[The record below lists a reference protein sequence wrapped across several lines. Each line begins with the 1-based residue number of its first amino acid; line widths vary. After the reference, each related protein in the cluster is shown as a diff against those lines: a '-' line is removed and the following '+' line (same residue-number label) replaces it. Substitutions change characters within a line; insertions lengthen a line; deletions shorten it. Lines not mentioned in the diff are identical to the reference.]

1 MATETTQTTS
11 AASVAATPAAVPSP
25 IPFAIA
31 KAQNLPVST
40 KQAVEICREL
50 RWKTTTAARK
60 YLQEVLQFHRAV
72 PYKRHIFDLGHKPG
86 IGPGRYPQKTTK
98 AILQL
103 LKAVEANAQ
112 VKGLNV
118 SSLKITKLLADKAAK
133 RISGGRQRHFRR
145 NTHLEIE
152 VREVPEVKKEE
163 KKGEAKKGEAKR
175 SNVERGE
182 KTKGK

>member
-1 MATETTQTTS
+1 MATTPNPSTTAPSLST
-11 AASVAATPAAVPSP
+11 AASAPPPILFAT
-25 IPFAIA
+25 A
-31 KAQNLPVST
+31 KALNLPVST

-50 RWKTTTAARK
+50 RGKTTAAARK
-60 YLQEVLQFHRAV
+60 YLQEVLEFHRAV

-152 VREVPEVKKEE
+152 VREVPEVKKGE
-163 KKGEAKKGEAKR
+163 KKGEAKKGETRKR
-175 SNVERGE
+175 KEGQE
-182 KTKGK
+182 KK

>member
-11 AASVAATPAAVPSP
+11 AASVAATSAAVPLP
-25 IPFAIA
+25 TPFAIA

-50 RWKTTTAARK
+50 RFKTTAAARK

-133 RISGGRQRHFRR
+133 RFAAGRTRHFRR

-163 KKGEAKKGEAKR
+163 KKGEAKR

>member
-1 MATETTQTTS
+1 MT
-11 AASVAATPAAVPSP
+11 
-25 IPFAIA
+25 PFAVA

-50 RWKTTTAARK
+50 RWKTITQARK

-103 LKAVEANAQ
+103 LTAVEANAQ
-112 VKGLNV
+112 VKGLNTA
-118 SSLKITKLLADKAAK
+118 SLKITKLLADKAAK
-133 RISGGRQRHFRR
+133 RSSAGRQRHFHR

-152 VREVPEVKKEE
+152 VREAGEVKEDKKEKATKRKTTE
-163 KKGEAKKGEAKR
+163 KMENKK
-175 SNVERGE
+175 
-182 KTKGK
+182 

>member
-1 MATETTQTTS
+1 MNTTTINMATTTPNPSTTAPLLS
-11 AASVAATPAAVPSP
+11 TAASAPSP
-25 IPFAIA
+25 LLFATA

-118 SSLKITKLLADKAAK
+118 SSLKITKLQADKAAK
-133 RISGGRQRHFRR
+133 RFAAGRTRHFRR

-152 VREVPEVKKEE
+152 VREVQEVKKEKVKKGKAE
-163 KKGEAKKGEAKR
+163 KK
-175 SNVERGE
+175 
-182 KTKGK
+182 